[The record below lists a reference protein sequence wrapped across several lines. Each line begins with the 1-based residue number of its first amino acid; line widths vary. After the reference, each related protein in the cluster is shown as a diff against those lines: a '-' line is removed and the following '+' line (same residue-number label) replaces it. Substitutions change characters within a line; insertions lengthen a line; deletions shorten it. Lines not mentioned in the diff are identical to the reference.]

1 MDYQFIMNVAQ
12 IITGLATLLVAFVLL
27 YQLRQQHRDAQR
39 ELVLAINEQRQSL
52 AISLADNPELSKINY
67 RGGHDF
73 NDLKNQEERTRF
85 FRIFAAEMNLSNIA
99 EQYSDLLHVS
109 VHSPKTVF
117 MASTISPMV
126 ASSFAAATI
135 GGTRFAPSRD
145 VSSTRLSAV
154 STFT

>member
-52 AISLADNPELSKINY
+52 AISLADNPELSEINN

-85 FRIFAAEMNLSNIA
+85 FRIFAGFLIFIGT
-99 EQYSDLLHVS
+99 DLFGQTL
-109 VHSPKTVF
+109 F
-117 MASTISPMV
+117 LI
-126 ASSFAAATI
+126 I
-135 GGTRFAPSRD
+135 GIFFRSLLT
-145 VSSTRLSAV
+145 
-154 STFT
+154 